1 MPLRKYGK
9 KSNTKSS
16 FVSTFFPNISQK
28 NLNVAQTS
36 SIPNLGRK
44 HPHRMYRIVFSFL
57 FKELVDVLKTSSGRL
72 QDV

>member
-44 HPHRMYRIVFSFL
+44 HPHRMYPIVFSFL
-57 FKELVDVLKTSSGRL
+57 FKE
-72 QDV
+72 